1 MNTDNRDDHRSLENE
16 LRAALTHR
24 AEQVRPSDRWEEI
37 AMNTTKAPTTT
48 RRWQIVLLAAAAV
61 LEKELLSQPG
71 WAAR

>member
-37 AMNTTKAPTTT
+37 AMTSACMVRSGQVPVYPA
-48 RRWQIVLLAAAAV
+48 RRSMIGSVA
-61 LEKELLSQPG
+61 G
-71 WAAR
+71 